1 MQIRW
6 TDLNLSSLK
15 YFVDSVELNSLTQA
29 AELNHVTR
37 PAISQAILRL
47 ENQLGYSLLE
57 HKKKH
62 FTLTREGH
70 SFFLKA
76 QEVIEH
82 LNKAFNEISR
92 GEDDFNVAC
101 SATVAEYI
109 VIPFLQ
115 KIKSFQNVNIRIGT
129 TAKVRQL
136 VSDGEAALGIMI
148 DDGQTF
154 GFEMAELRRG
164 EFEFQSASGKLE
176 YPLITTEFRP
186 EVILGLKVMPELVSP
201 FQVES
206 WSVGRKMAEVM
217 KGTCLVPD
225 LIPRKNFKKINIKKF
240 KYEYKVVAITKN
252 KNHLSVTERSFF
264 EGKEIIVYK

>member
-1 MQIRW
+1 M
-6 TDLNLSSLK
+6 N
-15 YFVDSVELNSLTQA
+15 SVELNSLTQA

-47 ENQLGYSLLE
+47 ENKLGFSLLE

-70 SFFLKA
+70 NFFLKA

-82 LNKAFNEISR
+82 LNIAFNEISR
-92 GEDDFNVAC
+92 GQDNFNVAC
-101 SATVAEYI
+101 SATVAEYM

-136 VSDGEAALGIMI
+136 VSDGEASLGIMI

-154 GFEMAELRRG
+154 GFEVAELRRG
-164 EFEFQSASGKLE
+164 EFEFQSTTGKLDQ
-176 YPLITTEFRP
+176 PLITTEYRP
-186 EVILGLKVMPELVSP
+186 EVILGLKALSVGISP
-201 FQVES
+201 TQVES

-225 LIPRKNFKKINIKKF
+225 LIPRKNFKKVNIKKF

-252 KNHLSVTERSFF
+252 KNHLSATERSLF
-264 EGKEIIVYK
+264 EGKEIVGNK